1 MHQEQHAIEL
11 MVVAFVRVSKSGLP
25 RLTRYGARSVCFKHH
40 FLLHRP
46 GKFGLT
52 AFAKMGRSDPFASGT
67 SLSSYPVENAP
78 ALQVVKPSH

>member
-1 MHQEQHAIEL
+1 MQVITYSDAARPGYDAISTSSDPYL
-11 MVVAFVRVSKSGLP
+11 N
-25 RLTRYGARSVCFKHH
+25 
-40 FLLHRP
+40 LHRP